1 MWYILGDGPFSL
13 EVYDWSCDALG
24 DAAARE
30 FGGFLSG
37 EADPAPHSSGL
48 PVLSDR
54 GFDFAAA
61 DFIVNAI
68 AKPAVKASLLPQLTA
83 EGARFKTIIHPTAT
97 VRASEIGD
105 GTVICP
111 GVVVGAQTKIGVG
124 CTINYQVGIGHE
136 TTMADFVTISPGVQI
151 GGRSTIGARSFV
163 GLSAAIIDNIKI
175 GKDVQINAG
184 AVVISRIKDEKTV
197 SGNPARRTQ
206 TF

>member
-1 MWYILGDGPFSL
+1 MWYVLGDGPFSL

-24 DAAARE
+24 EDISAQ

-37 EADPAPHSSGL
+37 ESEPKNHLSGHV
-48 PVLSDR
+48 VLSDKS
-54 GFDFAAA
+54 FDFSQA

-68 AKPAVKASLLPQLTA
+68 AQTKLKEHLLGNLINQGLL
-83 EGARFKTIIHPTAT
+83 KTIIHPTAT
-97 VRASEIGD
+97 VRAKEIGE

-111 GVVVGAQTKIGVG
+111 HVVIGAHTKIGVG

-136 TTMADFVTISPGVQI
+136 TVIDDFVTISPGVQI
-151 GGRSTIGARSFV
+151 GGRSTIGTRSFI

-175 GKDVQINAG
+175 GRDVQVNAG
-184 AVVISRIKDEKTV
+184 SIVISRIRDEKTV